1 VSALGTDA
9 NSNLIEQ
16 GVLERL
22 CEIVSVD
29 FIPSSIKL
37 MCIGLVSLLMDYPV
51 GMERFLGWS
60 QESHDG
66 HVMLQDETLT
76 CYRQMLEII
85 LSNQTCRVQSAV
97 SILLRKAHLY
107 ELLTSLHQLINQVVS
122 ATPTIA
128 RGGATKGE
136 GEGEEQ
142 PNDDDDDEVHLI
154 NQEECKMEGIEEEK
168 GQPLSNELVKKITQM
183 LEELHKMLKGVESN
197 LGLLPPKAFPNKNSS
212 TEMSPEEIFVG
223 VGRMLKHT
231 RMLEGLLILLT
242 SPLTIDEMSIFGGVR
257 NLLLLL
263 LQTQYGLLFLSTRP
277 PLTNMIIKVLINS
290 MENEVPLDALQP
302 LTDFDESSD
311 TCSAF
316 NLGMLLI
323 HHLQVLQSIDVL
335 KSSPKQTMRDLESE
349 SLPSLHTLFSMTLI
363 PIGKCAVSHVLTL
376 DNNITVLLPFM
387 EPRGSKDHDIKL
399 SRSSISSRYAAALII
414 KILQSSSNLSHD
426 FLSSHSRRFLAMS
439 EFFSGK

>member
-263 LQTQYGLLFLSTRP
+263 LQTQYG
-277 PLTNMIIKVLINS
+277 MK
-290 MENEVPLDALQP
+290 
-302 LTDFDESSD
+302 
-311 TCSAF
+311 
-316 NLGMLLI
+316 
-323 HHLQVLQSIDVL
+323 
-335 KSSPKQTMRDLESE
+335 
-349 SLPSLHTLFSMTLI
+349 
-363 PIGKCAVSHVLTL
+363 
-376 DNNITVLLPFM
+376 
-387 EPRGSKDHDIKL
+387 
-399 SRSSISSRYAAALII
+399 
-414 KILQSSSNLSHD
+414 
-426 FLSSHSRRFLAMS
+426 
-439 EFFSGK
+439 